1 MRCNRDITFDWIE
14 LETYS
19 AITPA
24 QARPNHASLKQLGRD
39 RTSGCSLIFSSPSC
53 SGPHPQV
60 LSPSSAPSPC
70 RSLLQ
75 WKPRRPLRDFYQP
88 ELFLGFFTTRGWVF
102 QTAHLP
108 PTFCWQ
114 TFEDSSQILDW
125 FCKIPEKYS
134 ISKYVNGK
142 SCLLQIVPPQLPTP
156 QNTLIRFDFQ
166 RFFGIW
172 PGFPTIPANIYDLFT
187 EKWWFQISP
196 FFIGSIPTPWL
207 VTWMYMSS
215 LPTIAVLTR
224 SSHAR
229 GTSIPLT
236 SLYVGALRG
245 TSPLLCGSLF
255 SSLYSPK
262 TSQHK
267 CYPFTPNMFID

>member
-24 QARPNHASLKQLGRD
+24 QARPNHASLQQLGRD
-39 RTSGCSLIFSSPSC
+39 RTSGWSLIFSSPSC
-53 SGPHPQV
+53 SGRHQALHRQDEVSSGESQGV
-60 LSPSSAPSPC
+60 LCANSINLSCFLDFLRLGAGSFRQPTYLPRFVGKLLKIHRKFLTDSVK
-70 RSLLQ
+70 SLQ
-75 WKPRRPLRDFYQP
+75 N
-88 ELFLGFFTTRGWVF
+88 
-102 QTAHLP
+102 
-108 PTFCWQ
+108 
-114 TFEDSSQILDW
+114 
-125 FCKIPEKYS
+125 

-156 QNTLIRFDFQ
+156 RNTLIRFDFQ

-172 PGFPTIPANIYDLFT
+172 PGFPTIPANIHDLFT

-207 VTWMYMSS
+207 VTWMSMSS

-236 SLYVGALRG
+236 SLHVGALRG